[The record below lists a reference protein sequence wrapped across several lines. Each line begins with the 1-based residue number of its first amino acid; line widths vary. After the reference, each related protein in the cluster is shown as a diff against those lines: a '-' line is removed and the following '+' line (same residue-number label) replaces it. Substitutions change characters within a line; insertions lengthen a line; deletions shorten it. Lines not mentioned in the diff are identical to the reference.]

1 MLTKEQIDRLAD
13 TLNESV
19 DIPFTGEDTERD
31 LLVSVLEKIDDQLG
45 EVGDEFHDIIDA
57 LADGSVDD
65 AELEDMK
72 ARAVEIL
79 NEHVDI
85 PFVGEGSEAALL
97 EPVVDALI
105 DSARERIE
113 AAMD

>member
-1 MLTKEQIDRLAD
+1 MLTRDQIERLAD
-13 TLNESV
+13 TLNERV
-19 DIPFTGEDTERD
+19 DIPFTSEDSERS
-31 LLVSVLEKIDDQLG
+31 LLVTVLEKIDGQLG
-45 EVGDEFHDIIDA
+45 EVGDEFHNIIDV

-65 AELEDMK
+65 AELQDMK

-79 NEHVDI
+79 NDHVDI

-97 EPVVDALI
+97 APVVDALV

-113 AAMD
+113 AAMG